1 MRDDADD
8 TMIENV
14 KIQHI
19 ICHLIGEW
27 KSEGLIEVWIG
38 AVVKTRL
45 VLALLGIRMN
55 ASADQWM
62 NRPFHRLGS

>member
-8 TMIENV
+8 ATIKNM

-45 VLALLGIRMN
+45 KLVLLGIGMN
-55 ASADQWM
+55 ANTDQRM